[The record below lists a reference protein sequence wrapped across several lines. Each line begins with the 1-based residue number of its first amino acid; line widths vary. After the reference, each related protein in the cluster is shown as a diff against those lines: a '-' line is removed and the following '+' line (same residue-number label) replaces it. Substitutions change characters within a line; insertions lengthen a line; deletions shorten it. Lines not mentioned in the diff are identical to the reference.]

1 MKKQTS
7 WLLAAYV
14 KLVVCLYYT
23 VEEKMICLTAINSIS
38 CERNAWEN
46 QIKTLQTVINLSWK

>member
-23 VEEKMICLTAINSIS
+23 VEEKMICLTAIVSIS

-46 QIKTLQTVINLSWK
+46 QIKALQTVINLSWK